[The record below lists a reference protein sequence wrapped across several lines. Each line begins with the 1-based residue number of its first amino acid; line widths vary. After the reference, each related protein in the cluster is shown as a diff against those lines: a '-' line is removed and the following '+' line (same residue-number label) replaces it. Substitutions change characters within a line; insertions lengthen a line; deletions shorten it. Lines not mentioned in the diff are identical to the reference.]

1 MTPHSQAVPTRPAPP
16 APPSH
21 VSHAPHSPHSPAV
34 IKWSLAAALAMMVVW
49 GSNFAVTKVFLA
61 HTGVMVYLFVR
72 FAWLPLLGFALLAW
86 VYRGR
91 WAAAL
96 PARADW
102 PRFALCGVLG
112 HTVHVSV
119 VHWGMNLSTAFSSA
133 LVLTS
138 GPIFT
143 LLILAALGAE
153 KLHRPQ
159 VAGTIAAF
167 VGILIFL
174 SDKFTAGLASAGGG
188 DLVLLSAAF
197 LFALYTVL
205 SRPLTARYGPVML
218 LAWTLAF
225 GAPPLLLAALPSAL
239 AFNFAAVP
247 WSIWGLVAWASTVSA
262 FLGWLVWAWV
272 NQVRGVAKS
281 APLQYL
287 MPPIAAL
294 VSWWLLGETFTA
306 IKIGG
311 ALIVMAGVAYAQF
324 AGRRVEEAEEQ
335 IDSA

>member
-1 MTPHSQAVPTRPAPP
+1 M
-16 APPSH
+16 
-21 VSHAPHSPHSPAV
+21 
-34 IKWSLAAALAMMVVW
+34 LANIINTL
-49 GSNFAVTKVFLA
+49 SNCFKIPELKSRI
-61 HTGVMVYLFVR
+61 L
-72 FAWLPLLGFALLAW
+72 
-86 VYRGR
+86 
-91 WAAAL
+91 
-96 PARADW
+96 
-102 PRFALCGVLG
+102 
-112 HTVHVSV
+112 
-119 VHWGMNLSTAFSSA
+119 
-133 LVLTS
+133 
-138 GPIFT
+138 FT

-153 KLHRPQ
+153 KLHPPQ

-167 VGILIFL
+167 LGILIFL
-174 SDKFTAGLASAGGG
+174 SDKFTTGLASAGVG

-197 LFALYTVL
+197 LFSLYTVIA
-205 SRPLTARYGPVML
+205 RPLTSRYGPVML

-225 GAPPLLLAALPSAL
+225 GAPWLMLAALPAAL
-239 AFNFAAVP
+239 EFPYAAVP
-247 WSIWGLVAWASTVSA
+247 LRVWALVAWASTVSA